1 MINRGFRRRSI
12 VRESNRI
19 ESNRFALNI
28 YNLIFVRRRYNVRME
43 ENLFKT
49 FAKERGQRMIVFIKE
64 RKKKGEKFS
73 RSWVLSRFQSDQNI
87 ATKSKRRR
95 NARNSDRLT
104 SSKSLSPRSK
114 WFRGNLR
121 KLLRSASPRISKI
134 YGLFKVSYCN
144 PSRRG

>member
-73 RSWVLSRFQSDQNI
+73 RS
-87 ATKSKRRR
+87 
-95 NARNSDRLT
+95 
-104 SSKSLSPRSK
+104 
-114 WFRGNLR
+114 
-121 KLLRSASPRISKI
+121 
-134 YGLFKVSYCN
+134 
-144 PSRRG
+144 